1 MKKILSLLCLALFLV
16 SALFLTGCG
25 KDTASAKR
33 VDIFFPAGL
42 ARFEASGQTLKS
54 SLEGQG
60 FTVNLQFAATA
71 DEQGQQIEKA
81 ASDGTNC
88 VVIAAVDSKAV
99 GSSLAKAKE
108 KKIPII
114 AYDRLPLNTDAVDYY
129 ATFDNEGIGVAM
141 AKYVENKFNLKQNG
155 GPYTIEFFQGSDD
168 DNNAVLIDKGM
179 MSILKPYI
187 DKGQLVVA
195 SGQTRFQDTTIKGW
209 DGKNAAARPKQLV
222 SQYYSGRS
230 LDIIMSAS
238 DSISEGLVDPAAAGY
253 SGSQPFITG
262 QDATP
267 KALDSVQNGKQ
278 GITLKKSDALL
289 NGKCI
294 RMIKAA
300 VEGTQPELNDLKTYN
315 NGSITVPSYL
325 CIPTIIDKDNLAEA
339 KD

>member
-155 GPYTIEFFQGSDD
+155 GPLYH
-168 DNNAVLIDKGM
+168 
-179 MSILKPYI
+179 
-187 DKGQLVVA
+187 
-195 SGQTRFQDTTIKGW
+195 
-209 DGKNAAARPKQLV
+209 
-222 SQYYSGRS
+222 
-230 LDIIMSAS
+230 
-238 DSISEGLVDPAAAGY
+238 
-253 SGSQPFITG
+253 
-262 QDATP
+262 
-267 KALDSVQNGKQ
+267 
-278 GITLKKSDALL
+278 
-289 NGKCI
+289 
-294 RMIKAA
+294 
-300 VEGTQPELNDLKTYN
+300 
-315 NGSITVPSYL
+315 
-325 CIPTIIDKDNLAEA
+325 
-339 KD
+339 